1 MGKGS
6 RNKQIRYDEQI
17 NQEKQEA
24 LLKILESSKF
34 TFKEKVRII
43 LIKVFLRGRMKKVC
57 RDRYNFKYGSQ
68 NKMFKKV
75 LRDTYTEGIVLNNL
89 ADFHLMGTTKCGIRN
104 TNWKLFLTDNGK
116 IKR

>member
-1 MGKGS
+1 MGKGL

-34 TFKEKVRII
+34 TFKEKIKII
-43 LIKVFLRGRMKKVC
+43 LIKVFLRRRMKRIC
-57 RDRYNFKYGSQ
+57 RSLYGFGYGSQ
-68 NKMFKKV
+68 TKILKKV
-75 LRDTYTEGIVLNNL
+75 LRDTYAEGIVLNNL
-89 ADFHLMGTTKCGIRN
+89 ADFHLMGITKCDIRN

-116 IKR
+116 INK